1 MAAVIRKLIALAPY
15 FPEVWPILVVI
26 FGEIQKLGEI
36 LKKANPTAPPT
47 AGGLSLT
54 AADPEE
60 EAALNELAQELGSE
74 ANGTHAIV
82 NLDLIRQIIA
92 LARQYPEVLLAVN
105 AVLDWLVSAM
115 GKKG

>member
-1 MAAVIRKLIALAPY
+1 MAAVIRKIIALAPY
-15 FPEVWPILVVI
+15 FPEVWPILVAI

-36 LKKANPTAPPT
+36 LKKANPPAPAT
-47 AGGLSLT
+47 DGGLSLT
-54 AADPEE
+54 AADPED
-60 EAALNELAQELGSE
+60 EAALNELAQALS
-74 ANGTHAIV
+74 ADAGTQAFV